1 MIGGLRHGEQGF
13 RVTGASA
20 YLAVLVALSVL
31 TLVLPNYTS
40 TVPGPVYSAS
50 QLAFVSTVTLALY
63 GVFLYIQTVRH
74 RDYFIELR
82 SGEKVGERITCR
94 PIATFPS
101 ASSCFCWR

>member
-1 MIGGLRHGEQGF
+1 MES
-13 RVTGASA
+13 RVSVSPGRQPIWPCLSH
-20 YLAVLVALSVL
+20 LSVL

-40 TVPGPVYSAS
+40 TIPGPVYSAS

-82 SGEKVGERITCR
+82 SGEKARGRGSPAV
-94 PIATFPS
+94 
-101 ASSCFCWR
+101 